1 MRELAV
7 AAVHRPP
14 LLGDSED
21 LSDFGGPQRMQ
32 GHTPWR
38 AVLNGARVAQP
49 APPAVRPVIR
59 HAQQR
64 ARPPVHRAGA
74 HRAVDQLQDLLLGLR
89 GHPSGQRTAQPQ
101 PTFPRSTASSMAWA
115 LTASVN

>member
-21 LSDFGGPQRMQ
+21 LSDFAGPQRMQ
-32 GHTPWR
+32 GHTAGR
-38 AVLNGARVAQP
+38 AVLDGAGVAQP

-64 ARPPVHRAGA
+64 ARPPVRRAGA

>member
-1 MRELAV
+1 MSELAV

-21 LSDFGGPQRMQ
+21 LSDFRGPQRVQ
-32 GHTPWR
+32 RHTAGR
-38 AVLNGARVAQP
+38 AVLNRAGVAPP

-59 HAQQR
+59 DAQNR
-64 ARPPVHRAGA
+64 ARPPVGSTGA
-74 HRAVDQLQDLLLGLR
+74 RSVVDQLQDLLFGLR
-89 GHPSGQRTAQPQ
+89 GHPSRQRTAQTQ

>member
-7 AAVHRPP
+7 AAVHGPP
-14 LLGDSED
+14 LLGDRED
-21 LSDFGGPQRMQ
+21 LSDFAGSQRMQ
-32 GHTPWR
+32 RHTPWR
-38 AVLNGARVAQP
+38 AVLNGAGVAPP

-59 HAQQR
+59 DTQQR
-64 ARPPVHRAGA
+64 ARPPVRRAGA
-74 HRAVDQLQDLLLGLR
+74 HGAVDQLQDLLLGPG
-89 GHPSGQRTAQPQ
+89 GHPSRQRTAQPQ

>member
-1 MRELAV
+1 
-7 AAVHRPP
+7 
-14 LLGDSED
+14 
-21 LSDFGGPQRMQ
+21 MQ

-38 AVLNGARVAQP
+38 AVLDRARVAQA

-59 HAQQR
+59 DTQQR
-64 ARPPVHRAGA
+64 ARPPVRRAGP
-74 HRAVDQLQDLLLGLR
+74 HRAVDQLQDLLLGPS
-89 GHPSGQRTAQPQ
+89 GHPSRQRTAQTQ